1 MSIKRQ
7 QSNLK
12 AKSRTNSKTR
22 NSKTRNSKLSRKKK
36 KIRKQGGAQLTD

>member
-1 MSIKRQ
+1 MVMSIKRQ

-22 NSKTRNSKLSRKKK
+22 NGKSRNSKLSRKKK
-36 KIRKQGGAQLTD
+36 KLENKEVLN